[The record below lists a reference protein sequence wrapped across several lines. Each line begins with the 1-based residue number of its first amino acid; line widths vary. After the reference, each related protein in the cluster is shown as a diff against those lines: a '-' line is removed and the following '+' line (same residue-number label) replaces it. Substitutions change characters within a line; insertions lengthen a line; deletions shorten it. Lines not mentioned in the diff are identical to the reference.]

1 MSSPIS
7 LAKFRQSLLASTA
20 RILVMGTAVWGVA
33 CARVTGAPN
42 TVAAPASASYDVVI
56 TGGRIVDGTGNA
68 WFYGD
73 VGLRGDRIASIT
85 PRGSLANAQAARH
98 IDATGMVVAPGFI
111 DIQGQS
117 GSAFLFGDGR
127 NVGKLVQ
134 GVTTEILGEGET
146 PAPVNDII
154 FADAD
159 IKDSS
164 VARVI
169 NSFRG
174 EHGFDSWLVAM
185 ERHGISSNVG
195 SFVGAGTI
203 REYGMGLRQGAATG
217 AALDSMRAAVRRAMV
232 DGAFGMASALIYPP
246 NNYASTEELIEE
258 AKVMAPFGGLYI
270 THMRSE
276 ADTYLE
282 AIDEAMRI
290 GREGGVPVEIYHLKA
305 AGKANW
311 PKGPLAIAKIDS
323 ARAAGLDIQADM
335 YPYTAGGTG
344 LTACLPPWSE
354 ADGKLF
360 ANLADPVMRAKIK
373 AETLHKTFA
382 WENLCDQA
390 TPEGVLITALHSP
403 EWKAFSGK
411 RLSDIAKARG
421 KDWVETAMDMI
432 LAEHNRVETLFFI
445 ASEENIKLQLA
456 QPWIKIGTDAAGHD
470 PDSTKSLVH
479 PRSYGTYPRIL
490 GKYVREEH
498 VLTLEDAIRKMSAAV
513 AERLSIKDRGSL
525 REGMYADVVVF
536 NPATIAEHGTYE
548 KPNQLAT
555 GVSNVFVNGVEVV
568 RDGKHTGAK
577 PGRVVRGTG
586 GDRADFDGLPRR

>member
-1 MSSPIS
+1 MTSPGTLLRSIAGRPVRA
-7 LAKFRQSLLASTA
+7 LAIATT
-20 RILVMGTAVWGVA
+20 IVGTACSQAAGTSRTA
-33 CARVTGAPN
+33 ATPDGA
-42 TVAAPASASYDVVI
+42 AYDVVI

-73 VGLRGDRIASIT
+73 VGLRDGHIARISA
-85 PRGSLANAQAARH
+85 RGSLANAQAGKRV
-98 IDATGMVVAPGFI
+98 DATGMVVAPGFI

-117 GSAFLFGDGR
+117 GYAFLFGDGR

-134 GVTTEILGEGET
+134 GVTTEILGEGST
-146 PAPVNDII
+146 PAPVNNLTVGDEE
-154 FADAD
+154 FQ
-159 IKDSS
+159 DST
-164 VARVI
+164 VARTI

-174 EHGFDSWLVAM
+174 EHGFDMWLRSM
-185 ERHGISSNVG
+185 EKHGISSNVG

-203 REYGMGLRQGAATG
+203 REYGMGMRQGAATG
-217 AALDSMRAAVRRAMV
+217 ATLDSMRAAVRRAMA

-258 AKVMAPFGGLYI
+258 SKVMSPFGGVYI

-290 GREGGVPVEIYHLKA
+290 GREGHVPVEIYHLKA

-311 PKGPLAIAKIDS
+311 PKGPRAIAKIDS
-323 ARAAGLDIQADM
+323 ARAAGLDVQADM

-344 LTACLPPWSE
+344 LTACLPPWSA

-360 ANLADPVMRAKIK
+360 ANLADPATRAKIK
-373 AETLHKTFA
+373 AETQHKTFD

-403 EWKAFSGK
+403 AWKNYSGK
-411 RLSDIAKARG
+411 RLSDIATAYG
-421 KDWVETAMDMI
+421 KDWIETAMDMI
-432 LAEHNRVETLFFI
+432 LAEHNRVETIFFI

-456 QPWIKIGTDAAGHD
+456 QPWMKIGTDAGGHD

-490 GKYVREEH
+490 GKYVRDER
-498 VLTLEDAIRKMSAAV
+498 VLTLEDAVRKMSAAV
-513 AERLSIKDRGSL
+513 AERLFIKDRGTL
-525 REGMYADVVVF
+525 REGMFADVVVF
-536 NPATIAEHGTYE
+536 DPATIAEHGTYD

-555 GVSNVFVNGVEVV
+555 GVRNVFVNGIEVV
-568 RDGKHTGAK
+568 HDGKHTGAK
-577 PGRVVRGTG
+577 PGRVVRGPG
-586 GDRADFDGLPRR
+586 WIER